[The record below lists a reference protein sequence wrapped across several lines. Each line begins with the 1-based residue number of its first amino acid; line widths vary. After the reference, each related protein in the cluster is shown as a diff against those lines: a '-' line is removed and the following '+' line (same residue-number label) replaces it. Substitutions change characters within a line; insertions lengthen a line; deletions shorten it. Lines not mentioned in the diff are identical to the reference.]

1 MSVNTLK
8 PQVVLR
14 NGKPRAVV
22 LDIKEYERLLEA
34 AEERSDLA
42 ELRRIKKSKTFF
54 RELKVYIRE
63 RV

>member
-1 MSVNTLK
+1 MSVITSR

-14 NGKPRAVV
+14 NGKPQAVV

-34 AEERSDLA
+34 AEEKEDFA
-42 ELRRIKKSKTFF
+42 ELQRIKKGKTFF
-54 RELKVYIRE
+54 RELKAYLRE